1 MVGSFNSFYVLKNFS
16 QINVNSEVYFHN
28 IQFIKG
34 VVKVDGGVYVGSEAF
49 PLMLDN
55 GYLSSRSLVTMTR
68 VVG

>member
-1 MVGSFNSFYVLKNFS
+1 MRF
-16 QINVNSEVYFHN
+16 IFHN